1 MDEYLDDI
9 FSSILEG
16 NRRCAAASKREFR
29 KEKPF
34 YDRLMELAGQDEGEK
49 LWDAAVF
56 VGCSEALPS
65 FREGLRFGL
74 RLLAMCLEE

>member
-16 NRRCAAASKREFR
+16 NRRCAAASKKEFC
-29 KEKPF
+29 KAKPF
-34 YDRLMELAGQDEGEK
+34 YDRLMELAGDEGEMI
-49 LWDAAVF
+49 WDAATF

-65 FREGLRFGL
+65 FREGVRFGL
-74 RLLAMCLEE
+74 GLLALCLEE